1 MCSVFNQGRSD
12 EKSYREKGRPQGSRP
27 QAHGRRKEA
36 GRQGAGQ
43 ALSQRF
49 LLISCA

>member
-1 MCSVFNQGRSD
+1 MKKATAKKPAQGR
-12 EKSYREKGRPQGSRP
+12 RP

-36 GRQGAGQ
+36 GREGAGE
-43 ALSQRF
+43 ALSKRF